1 MISYYQFIPTDLVD
15 YVETQIIPRYDEFD
29 SAHHSDHARIVING
43 SLPLAAVRH
52 LSIPMAY
59 TIAAYHDLGLSVGRK
74 FHHIDSGK
82 ILLADRK
89 LLQWFSPEEITIMKE
104 AVEDHRASS
113 GKEPRSIYGKIV
125 AEADRSIQPERTLT
139 RIIQYGLDN
148 YPEFSEE
155 EQYTRFVNHLM
166 EKYSPEGYVR
176 LWLPDSPNAE
186 PLKRL
191 HAIIADRANLPSIF
205 HHIYANLTTH
215 K

>member
-1 MISYYQFIPTDLVD
+1 MEHLYQNIPSDLIN
-15 YVETQIIPRYDEFD
+15 YVENSILPCYQEFD
-29 SAHHSDHARIVING
+29 SAHRIDHARIVIAG

-59 TIAAYHDLGLSVGRK
+59 AIAAYHDLGLSAGRK
-74 FHHIDSGK
+74 FHHIESGK
-82 ILLADRK
+82 ILQADSR
-89 LLQWFSPEEITIMKE
+89 LLQWFTPHEITIMKE

-148 YPEFSEE
+148 YPQYTPE
-155 EQYTRFVNHLM
+155 EQYQRFLQHLI

-205 HHIYANLTTH
+205 HRIYATLTAQH
-215 K
+215 